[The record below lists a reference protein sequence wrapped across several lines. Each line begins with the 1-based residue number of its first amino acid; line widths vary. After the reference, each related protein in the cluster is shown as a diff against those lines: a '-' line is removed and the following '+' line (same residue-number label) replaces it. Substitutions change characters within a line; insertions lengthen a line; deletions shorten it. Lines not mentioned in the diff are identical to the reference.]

1 MENGIAKP
9 YIVLRYQIV
18 IHFTHIGVSKQT
30 LLLNSEYKYPLQRTE
45 DFTVNA
51 VFQFSATYIKL

>member
-1 MENGIAKP
+1 MFVVLILLTTDTEINAKVHD
-9 YIVLRYQIV
+9 IRI
-18 IHFTHIGVSKQT
+18 QT
-30 LLLNSEYKYPLQRTE
+30 VRTNTE